1 MSGGLPLMKHCR
13 WCVPTVQPQLPLCN
27 PTSSQL
33 HFMCWVL
40 LFVCMPNL
48 LFDLYV
54 AKTERHITTWF
65 HVNTYSQSQITNQ
78 PACLCTVEV
87 SHGAHGNL
95 YMLYLSAAGNLES
108 AGCFWNLFHHFFL
121 KILLSGIKNV
131 TSELL
136 FYCSWQQM
144 QSGCWNIISN
154 HFGAL

>member
-108 AGCFWNLFHHFFL
+108 AGCFWIIPTFSLSWKFVPSFL
-121 KILLSGIKNV
+121 L
-131 TSELL
+131 E
-136 FYCSWQQM
+136 
-144 QSGCWNIISN
+144 NIT
-154 HFGAL
+154 LRD